1 MSQPQ
6 FDPLRER
13 LLRAGI
19 APRHVRRYIAE
30 LRDHFDDLVREEMAA
45 GAASALAQSR
55 SRARLGSDDA
65 LAQVMLARPGVRS
78 ISARFPWAVFGLA
91 PVAMVIAAI
100 YGAVLIEAGV
110 FDLGSALIY
119 QPKSAGHPPPEWF
132 TSLVFA
138 WNWLATWAA
147 PLAIA
152 VALSVIGLR
161 QRMSAAWIFT
171 GITIACVL
179 GAFQV
184 LSWHDDGL
192 HGELSLG
199 SELVPPFPLPLV
211 VGGIF
216 RALVTVAISA
226 AIYGFAS
233 RRRTL
238 DAAPMPQTLAAE

>member
-1 MSQPQ
+1 MSQPR

-30 LRDHFDDLVREEMAA
+30 LRDHFDDLVREETAA
-45 GAASALAQSR
+45 GAATALAESKA
-55 SRARLGSDDA
+55 RARLGSDDA
-65 LAQVMLARPGVRS
+65 LAQVMLVRPGVRS
-78 ISARFPWAVFGLA
+78 MSARFPWAVFGLA
-91 PVAMVIAAI
+91 PVAMVVAVI

-110 FDLGSALIY
+110 FSLALVVHA
-119 QPKSAGHPPPEWF
+119 KSAGHPPPEWF
-132 TSLVFA
+132 TSLVFG

-152 VALSVIGLR
+152 VTLCVIGLR
-161 QRMSAAWIFT
+161 QRMPAGWIFT

-184 LSWHDDGL
+184 LNWHDDGL

-199 SELVPPFPLPLV
+199 SGLVPPFPARLV
-211 VGGIF
+211 VGGLY
-216 RALVTVAISA
+216 RAVVTLAISA
-226 AIYGFAS
+226 AIYGFAV
-233 RRRTL
+233 RRQTL
-238 DAAPMPQTLAAE
+238 DSARVGQTLAAE